1 MKDSIKD
8 TAFVF
13 CGCIAIIPPCVV
25 RISRSFNTFNLPFA
39 WIHLMRIIRNAAR
52 YSVGCQL
59 SYTFILTDLRFFAKN
74 LNSIAVVLLLMTSRS
89 ISY

>member
-13 CGCIAIIPPCVV
+13 CGCNAIIPPCVV

-59 SYTFILTDLRFFAKN
+59 SFTFNLTDLQIFRQKI
-74 LNSIAVVLLLMTSRS
+74 LIALQ
-89 ISY
+89 SYSF

>member
-25 RISRSFNTFNLPFA
+25 RISREVLILFNLPFA
-39 WIHLMRIIRNAAR
+39 WIHLIRFIRNAAR

-59 SYTFILTDLRFFAKN
+59 SFTFNLTDLQIFRQKI
-74 LNSIAVVLLLMTSRS
+74 LIALQ
-89 ISY
+89 SYSF